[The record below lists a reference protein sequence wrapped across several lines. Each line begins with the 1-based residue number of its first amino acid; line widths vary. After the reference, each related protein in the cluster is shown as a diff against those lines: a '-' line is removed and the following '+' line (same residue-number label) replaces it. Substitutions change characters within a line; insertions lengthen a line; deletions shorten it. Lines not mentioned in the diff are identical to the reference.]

1 MNIFNRYP
9 YLIADIDVNF
19 YDIAEK
25 EGMSDMAAA
34 KFMIDE
40 AKECGI
46 DAVKFQSFKTETLI
60 SKNYPNDLKLSET
73 PASYKKFDK
82 FGVGEYRELAE
93 YCQQVGIKHIASK
106 NKPIILSTGAAT
118 LNEIKQAVNAIEEVS
133 TVDIAIMHSVSSYPT
148 EYEDANLL
156 MIKDLVK
163 NFPGYE
169 IGYSDN
175 TKPDKDMVVLTTAY
189 NYGARILE
197 KPFTIDKN
205 LSGNAHCYSMDP
217 DDVIKLKW
225 NLLFLSKING
235 MRNKQP
241 VICESSSRR
250 YARRSIVAIRD
261 IKKGEVIASEDLTFK
276 RPGTGISPSRIGE
289 IIGKT
294 VKEDILEDTL
304 LDFDMVE

>member
-93 YCQQVGIKHIASK
+93 YCQQIGIKF
-106 NKPIILSTGAAT
+106 LST
-118 LNEIKQAVNAIEEVS
+118 
-133 TVDIAIMHSVSSYPT
+133 
-148 EYEDANLL
+148 
-156 MIKDLVK
+156 
-163 NFPGYE
+163 
-169 IGYSDN
+169 
-175 TKPDKDMVVLTTAY
+175 
-189 NYGARILE
+189 
-197 KPFTIDKN
+197 PFD
-205 LSGNAHCYSMDP
+205 
-217 DDVIKLKW
+217 
-225 NLLFLSKING
+225 F
-235 MRNKQP
+235 
-241 VICESSSRR
+241 ES
-250 YARRSIVAIRD
+250 AD
-261 IKKGEVIASEDLTFK
+261 
-276 RPGTGISPSRIGE
+276 
-289 IIGKT
+289 
-294 VKEDILEDTL
+294 
-304 LDFDMVE
+304 